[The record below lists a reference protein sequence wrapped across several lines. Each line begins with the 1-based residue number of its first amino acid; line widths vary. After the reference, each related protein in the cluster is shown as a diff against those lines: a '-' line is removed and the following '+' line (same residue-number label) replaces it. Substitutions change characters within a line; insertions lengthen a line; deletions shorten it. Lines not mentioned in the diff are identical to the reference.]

1 MVIIDRIKLN
11 IQPNMVIPKPEANAD
26 FKVKGWGNRRG
37 QEALIYLI
45 PNHKQP
51 TNPYQKGVTVNEFI
65 AAHNELIK
73 SGEFTRHWF
82 NSKLPAC
89 AKEGGCNFT
98 TIGGVFQLLGIATYG
113 GRGTYVRLSQDG

>member
-45 PNHKQP
+45 QI
-51 TNPYQKGVTVNEFI
+51 GR
-65 AAHNELIK
+65 AH
-73 SGEFTRHWF
+73 
-82 NSKLPAC
+82 
-89 AKEGGCNFT
+89 
-98 TIGGVFQLLGIATYG
+98 V
-113 GRGTYVRLSQDG
+113 